1 MNWLAGLALLAAG
14 IALLAF
20 CWRFAWWRRT
30 VPYRHPRILMY
41 HMVAPALPG
50 GRFNKLRVHP
60 AAFERQLRCLVAQGW
75 RFVFLSELAA
85 GSGGTSGEG
94 ANQKTVALTFD
105 DGYRDNFLAAHPL
118 LAKYGAKATLFL
130 VADRCGRDWS
140 AAKNP
145 RHADGELGREAKLRD
160 ADVRAMLASG
170 AWELGAH
177 TRTHALL
184 PSLDA
189 ASRRREIA
197 GGKADLERGFDT
209 AVGSF
214 AYPFGIFGQADREA
228 VAAAGYRWAVTTI
241 PGISRDLEADAHALR
256 RIKVSGKDG
265 AFAFA
270 LRLRTG
276 RRGVGG

>member
-1 MNWLAGLALLAAG
+1 MNGVAGLALLAAG

-60 AAFERQLRCLVAQGW
+60 AAFERQLRRLVAQGW
-75 RFVFLSELAA
+75 RFVLLSELSA
-85 GSGGTSGEG
+85 GSGA
-94 ANQKTVALTFD
+94 ANEKTVALTFD

-130 VADRCGRDWS
+130 VADRGGRDWS
-140 AAKNP
+140 TAKNP
-145 RHADGELGREAKLRD
+145 RHAEGELGREAKLRD
-160 ADVRAMLASG
+160 ADVRTMLASG
-170 AWELGAH
+170 VWELGAH

-189 ASRRREIA
+189 AGRRREIA
-197 GGKADLERGFDT
+197 GGKADLEREFDA

-228 VAAAGYRWAVTTI
+228 VAAAGYRWAVTTN
-241 PGISRDLEADAHALR
+241 PGISKDLAAEAHALK

-276 RRGVGG
+276 RRGVRG